1 MKYKKRKKP
10 REAYHCDRW
19 VAIVVAVVVVVVVV
33 VMVVEV
39 EVEATLRLC

>member
-10 REAYHCDRW
+10 REAYHCDHLVVIL
-19 VAIVVAVVVVVVVV
+19 VAGVVVVVVV
-33 VMVVEV
+33 VMVVVV